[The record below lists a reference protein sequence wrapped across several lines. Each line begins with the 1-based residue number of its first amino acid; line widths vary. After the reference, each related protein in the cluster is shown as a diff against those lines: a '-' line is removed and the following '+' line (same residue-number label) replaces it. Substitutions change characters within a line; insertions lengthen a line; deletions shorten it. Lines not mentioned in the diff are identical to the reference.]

1 MRTKRLERNMRQH
14 IYVRNWLDVSII
26 QFSGHY
32 AKKKKKI
39 SEKVFLRV
47 FHRMDILFLTI
58 YPFRG

>member
-1 MRTKRLERNMRQH
+1 MYEIGWMCQLYSLVVIMQ
-14 IYVRNWLDVSII
+14 
-26 QFSGHY
+26 
-32 AKKKKKI
+32 KKKKKI

>member
-1 MRTKRLERNMRQH
+1 MRQH

-32 AKKKKKI
+32 AKKKKKF